1 MDSLL
6 EPGTKLGRYEI
17 CSQLGAGGMGEVYL
31 AEDIKLAR
39 KVALKILRSELAAK
53 QDHMRR
59 FTQEA
64 KAAAALNHPN
74 IAHIYEIG
82 ESGNLHFI
90 AMEFVDGQTL
100 RDSLKRGETDLK
112 KILRYLQHVA
122 EALAKAHAAGIVHRD
137 LKPDNIM
144 INADGNAKI
153 LDFGLAK
160 LIEQPTAL
168 GSSDDAATTLTRPMY
183 STPGAIMGTPSYMSP
198 EQAQGKPVD
207 HRSDI
212 FSFGSI
218 LFEAVTG
225 QRPFDG
231 ESTVETLHNIIHAP
245 VPAVN
250 EFNLGAPADLTRI
263 ARRCLAKDR
272 DERYQSIR
280 EAAIELRELRR
291 KVEGSA
297 LVDGHTESAAGASV
311 SGSSRSNATILERS
325 PLVASSAQYIFGP
338 TARHKSGVFLLLL
351 LLFGIIGAA
360 LYFRSGRGEGAIDS
374 IAVLPFVNQS
384 RDQETEYVSDGL
396 TESIINSL
404 TQLRNV
410 RVIAR
415 SSVFHYK
422 GKDKDPLAIG
432 KELGVRALL
441 TGRVMQRGDNL
452 LVSAELIDLR
462 DNKQVWGE
470 QYERKVS
477 DLLAVQRDIARDI
490 TANLRLKL
498 SGTEQKS
505 LTKQYTNNAE
515 AYQLYLKG
523 RFYWNERTADAF
535 KKAIEYFNQAIEQ
548 DPNFAL
554 AYAGLADSYVLLPGY
569 AAGSPEES
577 YPKAKWAAKKALEI
591 DDSLA
596 EAHASLGNSL
606 FLSDWNFADSNRE
619 FQRAIELNPNYAAA
633 HHWYGGNL
641 LIMAKFDDAISEM
654 NRAQELDPL
663 SLIINT
669 ELGTTYLYA
678 RQYDKSIEQLR
689 KTLGMDQ
696 SFYYAHY
703 SLGMAYVMKGSVEEA
718 LAEYQKARQL
728 NDDPFVLALLGHHYA
743 VSGKK
748 EEALQTTEQLK
759 EISKQRYVPAYA
771 LAIIYAELNEKEQ
784 AFLWLEKSYQAH
796 EGYVTILK
804 IDPFLD
810 HLRSDPR
817 FADLM
822 RRVGL

>member
-1 MDSLL
+1 MESPLQ
-6 EPGTKLGRYEI
+6 PGTKLGRYEI
-17 CSQLGAGGMGEVYL
+17 HARLGAGGMGEVYL
-31 AEDIKLAR
+31 AEDTKLGR
-39 KVALKILRSELAAK
+39 KVALKILPSELAAN
-53 QDHMRR
+53 QLHMRR
-59 FTQEA
+59 FTLEA

-82 ESGNLHFI
+82 ESDKLHFI
-90 AMEFVDGQTL
+90 AMEFVDGKTL
-100 RDSLKRGETDLK
+100 RAYLKRRDKDLK

-122 EALAKAHAAGIVHRD
+122 EALAKAHTAGIVHRD

-144 INADGNAKI
+144 ITREGHAKI

-160 LIEQPTAL
+160 LLEQPGDLDSLSEA
-168 GSSDDAATTLTRPMY
+168 SKTLTRPLY

-198 EQAQGKPVD
+198 EQAQGKAVD

-218 LFEAVTG
+218 LYEAVTG

-231 ESTVETLHNIIHAP
+231 ESIVETLHNIIHAP
-245 VPAVN
+245 APAVK
-250 EFNLGAPADLTRI
+250 EADVGPRVDLMRI
-263 ARRCLAKDR
+263 VRRCLAKDR
-272 DERYQSIR
+272 NERYQSIT

-291 KVEGSA
+291 QVEGLA
-297 LVDGHTESAAGASV
+297 LADAHTNSAAGATV
-311 SGSSRSNATILERS
+311 SGSPRSNAPVSERL
-325 PLVASSAQYIFGP
+325 PLVAPSAEYIVGRI
-338 TARHKSGVFLLLL
+338 ARQKSLAILLLL
-351 LLFGIIGAA
+351 LLVGIIGGA
-360 LYFRSGRGEGAIDS
+360 LYFSGRRGESAIDS

-384 RDQETEYVSDGL
+384 RDQDTEYVSDGL

-404 TQLRNV
+404 TQLSNV

-422 GKDKDPLAIG
+422 GKETDPLAIG

-452 LVSAELIDLR
+452 LVSTELIDLR
-462 DNKQVWGE
+462 ENRQVWGE
-470 QYERKVS
+470 QYERKIS
-477 DLLAVQRDIARDI
+477 DLLAVQREIARDI
-490 TANLRLKL
+490 TTNLRLKL

-505 LTKQYTNNAE
+505 LAKQYTNNAE

-523 RFYWNERTADAF
+523 RFYWNERRADAL

-569 AAGSPEES
+569 GAGSPEES
-577 YPKAKWAAKKALEI
+577 YPKAKSAAKKALEI
-591 DDSLA
+591 DEGLP
-596 EAHASLGNSL
+596 EAHAALANSL
-606 FLSDWNFADSNRE
+606 FLADWNFAESNRE

-633 HHWYGGNL
+633 HHWYAGNL
-641 LIMAKFDDAISEM
+641 LIMAKFDDAVAEM

-678 RQYDKSIEQLR
+678 RQYDRSIEQLR
-689 KTLGMDQ
+689 KTLQMDQ
-696 SFYYAHY
+696 SFYFAHY
-703 SLGMAYVMKGSVEEA
+703 SLGMAYVMKGSVEEGQ
-718 LAEYQKARQL
+718 AEYQKARQL
-728 NDDPFVLALLGHHYA
+728 SDDPFVLALLGHSYA
-743 VSGKK
+743 VTGKK
-748 EEALQTTEQLK
+748 DEALRTAEQLK
-759 EISKQRYVPAYA
+759 EISRKRYVPAYS
-771 LAIIYAELNEKEQ
+771 LAIVYAGLNEKEQ
-784 AFLWLEKSYQAH
+784 AFEWLEKSYQAH
-796 EGYVTILK
+796 EGYVTIVK

-810 HLRSDPR
+810 NLRLDAR

-822 RRVGL
+822 RRVGV

>member
-1 MDSLL
+1 MESPLQ
-6 EPGTKLGRYEI
+6 PGTKLGRYEI
-17 CSQLGAGGMGEVYL
+17 HAQLGAGGMGEVYL
-31 AEDIKLAR
+31 AEDTKLGR
-39 KVALKILRSELAAK
+39 KIALKILPSEFAAN
-53 QDHMRR
+53 QLHMRR

-82 ESGNLHFI
+82 ESDNLHFI

-100 RDSLKRGETDLK
+100 RDCLKSGETDLK
-112 KILRYLQHVA
+112 KIMRYLQHVA
-122 EALAKAHAAGIVHRD
+122 EGLAKAHTAGIVHRD

-144 INADGNAKI
+144 ITRDGHAKI

-160 LIEQPTAL
+160 LIEQPNAL
-168 GSSDDAATTLTRPMY
+168 SSLTEATQTLTRPLY

-198 EQAQGKPVD
+198 EQAQGKAVD

-218 LFEAVTG
+218 LYEAVTG

-231 ESTVETLHNIIHAP
+231 ESIVETLHNIIHAP
-245 VPAVN
+245 APAVKEAN
-250 EFNLGAPADLTRI
+250 VGPPVDLNRI
-263 ARRCLAKDR
+263 VRRCLAKDQ
-272 DERYQSIR
+272 DERYQTIT
-280 EAAIELRELRR
+280 EAAIELRALRR
-291 KVEGSA
+291 QVEGLA
-297 LVDGHTESAAGASV
+297 LVDGHTDASAGATV
-311 SGSSRSNATILERS
+311 SGSSRSNTTVLERL
-325 PLVASSAQYIFGP
+325 PLVASSAEYIVGGI
-338 TARHKSGVFLLLL
+338 ARHKSRAFLLLL
-351 LLFGIIGAA
+351 LLFGIIGGA
-360 LYFRSGRGEGAIDS
+360 LYFSGRPGESAIDS

-384 RDQETEYVSDGL
+384 SDQDTEYVSDGL

-422 GKDKDPLAIG
+422 GKERDPVAIG
-432 KELGVRALL
+432 KELGVQALL

-452 LVSAELIDLR
+452 LVSTELIDLR

-498 SGTEQKS
+498 SGKEQKGLS
-505 LTKQYTNNAE
+505 KQYTDNAK

-548 DPNFAL
+548 DRNYAL
-554 AYAGLADSYVLLPGY
+554 AYAGLADTYVLLPGY
-569 AAGSPEES
+569 GAGSPEEF
-577 YPKAKWAAKKALEI
+577 YPKAKSAAKKALEI
-591 DDSLA
+591 DDGLA
-596 EAHASLGNSL
+596 EAHAALANSL
-606 FLSDWNFADSNRE
+606 FLSDWNFAESNRE

-641 LIMAKFDDAISEM
+641 LIMAKFDDAIAEM

-678 RQYDKSIEQLR
+678 RQYDRSIEQLR
-689 KTLGMDQ
+689 KTLQMDQ

-718 LAEYQKARQL
+718 LAEYHKARQL
-728 NDDPFVLALLGHHYA
+728 NDDPFVLALLGHSYA
-743 VSGKK
+743 LSGKK
-748 EEALQTTEQLK
+748 DEALRTAEQLK
-759 EISKQRYVPAYA
+759 EISEQRYVPAYS
-771 LAIIYAELNEKEQ
+771 LAIVYAGLNEKEQ
-784 AFLWLEKSYQAH
+784 AFQWLEKSYQAH

-810 HLRSDPR
+810 NLRFDAR

-822 RRVGL
+822 RRVGV

>member
-1 MDSLL
+1 MESPLR
-6 EPGTKLGRYEI
+6 PGTKLGRYEI
-17 CSQLGAGGMGEVYL
+17 HAQLGAGGMGEVYL
-31 AEDIKLAR
+31 AEDTKLGR
-39 KVALKILRSELAAK
+39 KVALKILPSELAAN
-53 QDHMRR
+53 QLHMRR

-82 ESGNLHFI
+82 ESDNLHFI

-100 RDSLKRGETDLK
+100 RDCLKSRETDLK

-122 EALAKAHAAGIVHRD
+122 EALAKAHTAGIVHRD

-144 INADGNAKI
+144 ITREGYAKI

-160 LIEQPTAL
+160 LLEQPGDLNSLAEA
-168 GSSDDAATTLTRPMY
+168 SKTLTRPMY

-218 LFEAVTG
+218 LYEAVTG

-231 ESTVETLHNIIHAP
+231 ESIVETLHNIIHAP
-245 VPAVN
+245 APAVK
-250 EFNLGAPADLTRI
+250 EADVGPPVDLTRI
-263 ARRCLAKDR
+263 VRRCLAKDQ
-272 DERYQSIR
+272 DERYQSIT

-291 KVEGSA
+291 QVEGLA
-297 LVDGHTESAAGASV
+297 LVDAHTNSAASATV
-311 SGSSRSNATILERS
+311 SGSSRSNATVSERL
-325 PLVASSAQYIFGP
+325 PASSAEYIVGRI
-338 TARHKSGVFLLLL
+338 ARHKSLAILLLL
-351 LLFGIIGAA
+351 LLVGIIGGA
-360 LYFRSGRGEGAIDS
+360 LYFSGRRGESAIDS

-384 RDQETEYVSDGL
+384 RDQDTEYVSDGL

-404 TQLRNV
+404 TQFRNI

-422 GKDKDPLAIG
+422 GKETDPLAIG

-452 LVSAELIDLR
+452 LVSTELIDLR
-462 DNKQVWGE
+462 ENRQIWGE
-470 QYERKVS
+470 QYERKIS
-477 DLLAVQRDIARDI
+477 DLLAVQREIARDI
-490 TANLRLKL
+490 TTNLRLKL

-505 LTKQYTNNAE
+505 LAKQYTNNAE

-523 RFYWNERTADAF
+523 RFYWNERRADAL

-548 DPNFAL
+548 DRNFAL
-554 AYAGLADSYVLLPGY
+554 AYAGLADTYVLLPGY
-569 AAGSPEES
+569 GAGSPEES
-577 YPKAKWAAKKALEI
+577 YPKAKSAAKKALEI
-591 DDSLA
+591 DDDLA
-596 EAHASLGNSL
+596 EAHAALANSL
-606 FLSDWNFADSNRE
+606 FLSDWNFAESNRE

-641 LIMAKFDDAISEM
+641 LIMAKFDDAIAEM

-678 RQYDKSIEQLR
+678 RQYERSIEQLR
-689 KTLGMDQ
+689 KTLQMDQ
-696 SFYYAHY
+696 SFYFAHY
-703 SLGMAYVMKGSVEEA
+703 SLGMAYVMKGSVEEGQ
-718 LAEYQKARQL
+718 AEYQKARQL
-728 NDDPFVLALLGHHYA
+728 NDDPFVLALLGHSYA

-748 EEALQTTEQLK
+748 DEALRTTEQLK
-759 EISKQRYVPAYA
+759 EISRQRYVPAYS
-771 LAIIYAELNEKEQ
+771 LAIVYAGLNEKEQ
-784 AFLWLEKSYQAH
+784 AFEWLEKSYKAH

-810 HLRSDPR
+810 NLRSDAR
-817 FADLM
+817 FAALM
-822 RRVGL
+822 LRVGV